1 MESKIIKKD
10 IKGNKRKQIINKF
23 SLYWFYFIFMEN
35 EIKMII
41 AERHKH
47 ILDELNKNGF
57 VSVADLSKDLEV
69 TMVTIRKDLKILE
82 DKGLLYRSHGSA
94 TPVSP
99 YVYDRS
105 VSEKKLVNVD
115 EKTRIAQSAIQMVED
130 DDAIIIGSGTTVV
143 AFAQAIPKNKKLTVL
158 TAAMNVTLAL
168 IDAAGIEIVQLG
180 GVVRKSSTSVVGHYA
195 EEMLKQFACSKLILS
210 ADGISLDYGLTTS
223 HMMEAHLNA
232 MMMKRV
238 QKTIILADS
247 SKFGK
252 KGFGKI
258 CNLED
263 IDMIITDSGIPELY
277 KQKLEE
283 MGIEVRVV

>member
-1 MESKIIKKD
+1 MT
-10 IKGNKRKQIINKF
+10 
-23 SLYWFYFIFMEN
+23 
-35 EIKMII
+35 I
-41 AERHKH
+41 AERHKY
-47 ILDELNKNGF
+47 ILDALLKAGF
-57 VSVADLSKDLEV
+57 VTVADLSHDLDV

-99 YVYDRS
+99 YVNDRS
-105 VSEKKLVNVD
+105 VSEKKLVRVEEKTKIALFAKDLVD
-115 EKTRIAQSAIQMVED
+115 E

-143 AFAQAIPKNKKLTVL
+143 AFAQAIPKNRKLTVL

-168 IDAAGIEIVQLG
+168 IDAQEVEIVQLG
-180 GVVRKSSTSVVGHYA
+180 GVVRKSSSSVVGHYA
-195 EEMLKQFACSKLILS
+195 EEMLKQFACSKLFLS

-232 MMMKRV
+232 LMMKGV
-238 QKTIILADS
+238 QKTIVLADS

-258 CNLED
+258 CDLED
-263 IDMIITDSGIPELY
+263 IDMVITDTGIPDLY
-277 KQKLEE
+277 REKLEE